1 MPNRLSTESSPY
13 LVQHAEN
20 PVDWYPW
27 GEEALTR
34 AREEDKPIFLSIGYA
49 ACHWCHVMAHESFED
64 ERTAAMLNEHFIN
77 IKVDREERPDLDGI
91 YMKAVV
97 SMTGHGGWP
106 MSMWLTPDGAPFYAG
121 TYFPPTPRHGMP
133 SFRDVIQTL
142 VDAWRNRRSHISATT
157 ERVLAAMRDLPTSDG
172 AAGVDPTTLDA
183 TVIVEQLAR
192 YFDATN
198 GGWGGEPKFPQPM
211 ILEFLVRHVDDT
223 GDPRPRSFLEKS
235 LASMADGGIYDL
247 LGGGFHRYA
256 TDSEWLVPHFE
267 KMLYD
272 NAQLARVY
280 LHAWQ
285 VTRSDRF
292 REIAQ
297 ETLDYVL
304 REMSHPRGGFF
315 SSQDADSEGE
325 EGKFFVWSYA
335 ELDELLGD
343 DTALAA
349 KAWDASRGG
358 NWEGKNILHRV
369 ADPAELSA
377 EWGVAP
383 EEVARHLD
391 GIRQRLWQVREKR
404 VKPGLD
410 DKVLTSW
417 NGLMLAAFAEAG
429 IALGEERYLAAA
441 RSNASFILETL
452 LTKEGRL
459 QRVWTERQGSNLNG
473 YLEDY
478 SHLIEGLLALYQA
491 TFEHRWFAAA
501 RSLADTMISRFGAKG
516 GGFYDTSDDHETL
529 ITRPRDL
536 HDNAVPSGNAMA
548 STVLLKLAALTGES
562 RYQDEAKAAFDQI
575 AGNLQN
581 HALAFGQWLAAYDL
595 LAGGRRE
602 IAIVGDPLAKETQ
615 ALLDVVRGAFRPNT
629 VVALQDPE
637 NPNDVPLLEG
647 RTTIDGR
654 ATAYVCE
661 GFVCQLPVAEPD
673 ELRAQ
678 LDEGAVNTRA
688 E

>member
-1 MPNRLSTESSPY
+1 MPNRLSAESSPY
-13 LVQHAEN
+13 LLQHADN

-64 ERTAAMLNEHFIN
+64 ERTAALLNEHFIN

-97 SMTGHGGWP
+97 GMTGHGGWP
-106 MSMWLTPDGAPFYAG
+106 MSVWLTPDGAPFYAG

-133 SFRDVIQTL
+133 SFRDIIQSL
-142 VDAWRNRRSHISATT
+142 AGAWHGRRDHITATT
-157 ERVLAAMRDLPTSDG
+157 ERALLAMRDISAADG
-172 AAGVDPTTLDA
+172 AEDGGGGVDPATIDA
-183 TVIVEQLAR
+183 TAVVEQLAR

-198 GGWGGEPKFPQPM
+198 GGWGDAPKFPQPM
-211 ILEFLVRHVDDT
+211 ILEFLARHADDA
-223 GDPRPRSFLEKS
+223 GDPRPRHFLEKS
-235 LASMADGGIYDL
+235 LTSMADGGIYDL

-256 TDSEWLVPHFE
+256 TDAEWLVPHFE

-272 NAQLARVY
+272 NAQLARLY

-285 VTRSDRF
+285 VTGSERF
-292 REIAQ
+292 RDVAREI
-297 ETLDYVL
+297 LDYVL
-304 REMSHPRGGFF
+304 REMRHPRGGFF

-335 ELDELLGD
+335 ELEDLLGED
-343 DTALAA
+343 AALAA

-358 NWEGKNILHRV
+358 NWEGTNILHRV

-391 GIRQRLWQVREKR
+391 GMRQRLWDVREKR

-417 NGLMLAAFAEAG
+417 NGLMLAAFAEAAT
-429 IALGEERYLAAA
+429 ALGEERYLAAA
-441 RSNASFILETL
+441 RSNAAFL
-452 LTKEGRL
+452 LDTMLTEDGRL
-459 QRVWTERQGSNLNG
+459 RRVWTENQGSNLNG

-501 RSLADTMISRFGAKG
+501 RTLADTMIDHFRAEA

-562 RYQDEAKAAFDQI
+562 RYQDEARAAFDQI
-575 AGNLQN
+575 AGSLQHN
-581 HALAFGQWLAAYDL
+581 PMAFGQWLAAYDL

-602 IAIVGDPLAKETQ
+602 VAIVGDPLAQETQ
-615 ALLDVVRGAFRPNT
+615 ALLDVVRATFRPNT
-629 VVALQDPE
+629 VVALRDPE
-637 NPNDVPLLEG
+637 NPSDVPLLEG

-654 ATAYVCE
+654 PAAYVCE
-661 GFVCQLPVAEPD
+661 GFVCQLPVMEPD

-678 LDEGAVNTRA
+678 LDEGAVD
-688 E
+688 